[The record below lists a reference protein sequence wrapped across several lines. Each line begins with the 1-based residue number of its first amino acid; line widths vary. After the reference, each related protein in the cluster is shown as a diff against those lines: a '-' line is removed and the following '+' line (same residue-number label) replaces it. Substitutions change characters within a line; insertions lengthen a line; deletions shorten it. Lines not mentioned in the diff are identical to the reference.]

1 MAEFSGV
8 SAQAREALFH
18 QRWASPMGPP
28 HQPVLF
34 LAAAVERGSLWGGW
48 MRSIWLSVQGGG
60 EWKEKL
66 EGVKKEG
73 CG

>member
-1 MAEFSGV
+1 
-8 SAQAREALFH
+8 
-18 QRWASPMGPP
+18 MGPP

-60 EWKEKL
+60 EWKKKL

-73 CG
+73 GWWLVFVSVQLWG